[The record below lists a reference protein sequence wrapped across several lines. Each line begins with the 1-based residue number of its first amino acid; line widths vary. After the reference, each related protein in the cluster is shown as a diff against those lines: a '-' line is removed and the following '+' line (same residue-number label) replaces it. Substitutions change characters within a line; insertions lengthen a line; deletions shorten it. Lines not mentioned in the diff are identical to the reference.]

1 MQTYSRSKER
11 TRAITFVLTCVVT
24 CVCNATAV
32 ADNAA
37 ILADIFVTCIS
48 EEFLKSLDMHLASVV
63 KYRAM
68 NIADKMAKMATVIE
82 STAFVFDE
90 EF

>member
-48 EEFLKSLDMHLASVV
+48 ERIFKIIRYAFGLGREIQSHE
-63 KYRAM
+63 YR
-68 NIADKMAKMATVIE
+68 
-82 STAFVFDE
+82 
-90 EF
+90 